1 MPGFEWIDEE
11 EKNAVTSIFDEG
23 GVLFAHGFDKIRKK
37 YHVREFEKSFCESF
51 DAKNALAVTSGT
63 AAIKI
68 GLKSLGVREG
78 DEVITQSFNFIA
90 TIEAADFETVAAV
103 KMAVEAQGVGTVD
116 IFETVDINSIAEKA
130 QKAMSNYTP
139 PSE

>member
-1 MPGFEWIDEE
+1 MAKFFALGTYSEE
-11 EKNAVTSIFDEG
+11 SYQALIKNPKQDRKAAV
-23 GVLFAHGFDKIRKK
+23 K
-37 YHVREFEKSFCESF
+37 
-51 DAKNALAVTSGT
+51 ALASAMG
-63 AAIKI
+63 A
-68 GLKSLGVREG
+68 
-78 DEVITQSFNFIA
+78 SFSDIEFLRGPYDFIA